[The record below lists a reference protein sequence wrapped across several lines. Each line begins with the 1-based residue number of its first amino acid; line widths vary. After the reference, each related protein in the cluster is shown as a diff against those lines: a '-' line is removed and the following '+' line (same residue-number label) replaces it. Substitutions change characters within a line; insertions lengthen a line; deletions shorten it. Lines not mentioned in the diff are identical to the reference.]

1 MKKSEILE
9 CARTCNFELDKEI
22 KDLSGNKFFSLK
34 NETTD
39 LIFIYRDQKDR
50 DFFLMGLYNSEKA
63 EKLMELLKNKK

>member
-1 MKKSEILE
+1 MNLE
-9 CARTCNFELDKEI
+9 KNI

-50 DFFLMGLYNSEKA
+50 DFFLMGLYNYEKA